1 MKRKVLYINIV
12 CSIICLTI
20 AINVKAE
27 NITSSSI
34 EIDGSRITDNQQ
46 NMIGLLELPSI
57 FGVAD
62 PNGPP
67 GSTLPFNKKS
77 IRIYSA
83 PSINSTVIKLVEC
96 KNDLELKEHGYEV
109 LSAVAYQ
116 QKKGWYLIGIKNNKL
131 NKGWITPNDAGKFR
145 PYEELIVNSLT
156 YLTNE
161 WDGIIRKVPA
171 INSNFESLIKLST
184 GHVRI
189 IATKKV
195 DNKLWLQIE
204 LLNPGWCTL
213 EDPQV
218 INKGWIPAFSLKDH
232 PNVWFYSR
240 GC

>member
-27 NITSSSI
+27 KINSSSI

-57 FGVAD
+57 FGVTN

-67 GSTLPFNKKS
+67 GSTLYFNSKPIK
-77 IRIYSA
+77 IYSA
-83 PSINSTVIKLVEC
+83 PSINSTVIKVLELQD
-96 KNDLELKEHGYEV
+96 DLELKEHGYEV
-109 LSAVAYQ
+109 FSVVTYQ
-116 QKKGWYLIGIKNNKL
+116 EKEGWYLIGIRNNKS
-131 NKGWITPNDAGKFR
+131 NKAWVSPKDAGKFR
-145 PYEELIVNSLT
+145 PYEELIAQSLT

-161 WDGIIRKVPA
+161 WDGIIWKIPEV
-171 INSNFESLIKLST
+171 NSSSGSLTKLST
-184 GHVRI
+184 RDVRI
-189 IATKKV
+189 TETKKV

-204 LLNPGWCTL
+204 LLNPGWCTIK
-213 EDPQV
+213 DPKV
-218 INKGWIPAFSLKDH
+218 ITKGWIPTFSSKGH

>member
-1 MKRKVLYINIV
+1 MKRKLLYINTV

-20 AINVKAE
+20 AINVMAE
-27 NITSSSI
+27 KISSASR
-34 EIDGSRITDNQQ
+34 EINALRITYNQQ

-57 FGVAD
+57 FGITD

-67 GSTLPFNKKS
+67 GSTLPFNKKP
-77 IRIYSA
+77 IKVYSA
-83 PSINSTVIKLVEC
+83 PSINSTVIKLVEHQD
-96 KNDLELKEHGYEV
+96 DLELKEHDYEV
-109 LSAVAYQ
+109 FSVVTYQ
-116 QKKGWYLIGIKNNKL
+116 QKEGWYLIGINNKL
-131 NKGWITPNDAGKFR
+131 NKGWVSPKDAGKFR
-145 PYEELIVNSLT
+145 PYEKLIVDSLT

-161 WDGIIRKVPA
+161 WDGNLWEIPV
-171 INSNFESLIKLST
+171 INSNFESLIKPST
-184 GHVRI
+184 RHVRI

-213 EDPQV
+213 EDPKV
-218 INKGWIPAFSLKDH
+218 IKKGWLPAFSSKGL

>member
-1 MKRKVLYINIV
+1 MKRNVLYINIV
-12 CSIICLTI
+12 CSIICLSI

-46 NMIGLLELPSI
+46 NMIGLLELPST

-67 GSTLPFNKKS
+67 SSTLPFNKKP
-77 IRIYSA
+77 INIYSA
-83 PSINSTVIKLVEC
+83 PSINSTVIKLLERQD
-96 KNDLELKEHGYEV
+96 DLELKEHGYEV
-109 LSAVAYQ
+109 FSVVTYQ
-116 QKKGWYLIGIKNNKL
+116 QKEKWYLIGIKNNKL
-131 NKGWITPNDAGKFR
+131 KKGWVSPKDAGKFR
-145 PYEELIVNSLT
+145 SYEELIVDTLT

-161 WDGIIRKVPA
+161 WDGNLWKSPA
-171 INSNFESLIKLST
+171 INSNFESLIKLFT
-184 GHVRI
+184 RHVRI
-189 IATKKV
+189 IETKKV
-195 DNKLWLQIE
+195 DNKLWLQID

-213 EDPQV
+213 EDPKV
-218 INKGWIPAFSLKDH
+218 IKKGWIPAFSLKGH

>member
-1 MKRKVLYINIV
+1 MKRKVSYINIV
-12 CSIICLTI
+12 CSIVCLSI

-27 NITSSSI
+27 NLTSSSR
-34 EIDGSRITDNQQ
+34 EIDGPRITDNQP

-67 GSTLPFNKKS
+67 GSTLPFNKKP
-77 IRIYSA
+77 IKIYSA
-83 PSINSTVIKLVEC
+83 PSINAAVIKLLESRD
-96 KNDLELKEHGYEV
+96 DLALKEHGYEV
-109 LSAVAYQ
+109 FSVVTYQ
-116 QKKGWYLIGIKNNKL
+116 QKEGWYFIGIKKNTL
-131 NKGWITPNDAGKFR
+131 NKGWISPKDAGKFR
-145 PYEELIVNSLT
+145 PYDELIVTGLT

-161 WDGIIRKVPA
+161 WDGIIRKIPA
-171 INSNFESLIKLST
+171 INSSSESLIKLSAR
-184 GHVRI
+184 HVRI

-195 DNKLWLQIE
+195 NNKLWLHIE

-213 EDPQV
+213 EEPKV
-218 INKGWIPAFSLKDH
+218 INKGWIPAFSSKGH